1 MKDITICSRC
11 GWRHIVLHKYCSMCG
26 AVLSEINIKAPRFV
40 LANHPFNILFRT
52 NKDYQY
58 DLEKITYSKENK
70 LLSDFSNQNLRISK
84 QIVPVNN
91 LKMDTLGETS
101 LQFHFKQETSHETIQ
116 VIKAESIHLS
126 VGEYQNIPICKSSDH
141 SDIIMSSYWGSLDF
155 TFRFNDDLLNDLVD
169 IELIDNEK
177 VFQLSKLKLSDQNHY
192 TFILENNDYQ
202 EFYNSL
208 AKEKKKNRKVKMLMR
223 YQQFLTYEIP
233 LNIQMMNIP
242 QIMINN
248 EEILRN
254 TYLFEGED
262 KKIQVVFKLKDTSKK
277 SEIGEVKI
285 ITESQGIHVKQSND
299 YFDEKDLLTSNFQ
312 IDYQLLEEA
321 CIERFGSGKS
331 LSMSFTL
338 SFCVN
343 DKQYFKNIKYSI
355 EIRDPQN
362 VKTIDVLALDF
373 GTTNTCF
380 AYFDSTNEQI
390 SEYLDYLA
398 DSSVESIESF
408 KNNYKDNS
416 QPEIPTFLSFAKF
429 SQTLLNHKV
438 KIHDYAFNALP
449 AKTYAYMFKS
459 LIPYMTSR
467 AYYDESNNL
476 RILNPLELTKIYLKK
491 ILDGFAKHKMLKPK
505 EIVMSYPANFSI
517 QTKLQ
522 IFNVIR
528 ELGYQMDDNAS
539 ISEPEAIALHYIINN
554 KIHYADK
561 PLTIAVYD
569 CGGGTTDIAIVKY
582 SQNGDCVEIEILA
595 TWATDQFSGNYIN
608 WFLAK
613 QLSDA
618 HNYTD
623 DFKENLQENF
633 DNHKVKYFYNQ
644 FLYLEHLKR
653 IITERFNKK
662 VPVKKEMREQLI
674 SSLPDDFKNREET
687 FRKMENETDKN
698 LTVVNTMMQKLWEIK
713 KVENFN
719 PDYLILAGN
728 STKLPIF
735 GYVAEKKF
743 SEVNI
748 LSDGYRKIS
757 VSIGLHKFKRELGNA
772 DIDIKGLSLSNKS
785 FYILKGLNQIDCIF
799 PLWSDMSKENI
810 YCYEKKRFK
819 NDVKIYQIH
828 DEFKSHTNIN
838 MDDLNEAFSVPIMHI
853 ENKVYEKLY
862 LRYIQFKM
870 SYRWEIELEN
880 GEIYETDYHEIY

>member
-1 MKDITICSRC
+1 
-11 GWRHIVLHKYCSMCG
+11 
-26 AVLSEINIKAPRFV
+26 
-40 LANHPFNILFRT
+40 
-52 NKDYQY
+52 
-58 DLEKITYSKENK
+58 
-70 LLSDFSNQNLRISK
+70 
-84 QIVPVNN
+84 
-91 LKMDTLGETS
+91 
-101 LQFHFKQETSHETIQ
+101 
-116 VIKAESIHLS
+116 
-126 VGEYQNIPICKSSDH
+126 
-141 SDIIMSSYWGSLDF
+141 
-155 TFRFNDDLLNDLVD
+155 
-169 IELIDNEK
+169 
-177 VFQLSKLKLSDQNHY
+177 
-192 TFILENNDYQ
+192 
-202 EFYNSL
+202 
-208 AKEKKKNRKVKMLMR
+208 
-223 YQQFLTYEIP
+223 
-233 LNIQMMNIP
+233 
-242 QIMINN
+242 
-248 EEILRN
+248 
-254 TYLFEGED
+254 
-262 KKIQVVFKLKDTSKK
+262 VVFKLKDTSKK

-299 YFDEKDLLTSNFQ
+299 YFDEKDMLTCNFQ
-312 IDYQLLEEA
+312 INYQLLEEA

-331 LSMSFTL
+331 LSLSFTL
-338 SFCVN
+338 SFSVN
-343 DKQYFKNIKYSI
+343 DKQYFKNIRYSI
-355 EIRDPQN
+355 EIRDPQD

-380 AYFDSTNEQI
+380 AYYDGSKEQI

-398 DSSVESIESF
+398 DSVGDSTESF
-408 KNNYKDNS
+408 KNIYKDNA

-429 SQTLLNHKV
+429 LQTLLNHKV

-459 LIPYMTSR
+459 LIPYMTNR

-491 ILDGFAKHKMLKPK
+491 ILDGLTKHKMLKPK

-528 ELGYQMDDNAS
+528 ELGYQLDDNAS

-554 KIHYADK
+554 HIQYSDK

-582 SQNGDCVEIEILA
+582 SMIGDYVEIEILA
-595 TWATDQFSGNYIN
+595 TWATDLFSGNYIN

-613 QLSDA
+613 QLTDA

-653 IITERFNKK
+653 TITDRFNKK
-662 VPVKKEMREQLI
+662 VAIKKDLREQLI
-674 SSLPDDFKNREET
+674 NSLPDDFKNKEDT
-687 FRKMENETDKN
+687 FRKIENETDKN

-713 KVENFN
+713 KVEDFN

-728 STKLPIF
+728 STKLPLF
-735 GYVAEKKF
+735 AYVAEKKF
-743 SEVNI
+743 SDTPI
-748 LSDGYRKIS
+748 LNDNLQKTA
-757 VSIGLHKFKRELGNA
+757 VAKGLLRFKREFGNA
-772 DIDIKGLSLSNKS
+772 DIEIKGLSLSNKS

-799 PLWSDMSKENI
+799 PLWRDMNKENI
-810 YCYEKKRFK
+810 YCYEKKRFR

-828 DEFKSHTNIN
+828 DEFKSQTNIS
-838 MDDLNEAFSVPIMHI
+838 MDDLNEAFSVPIIHI

-862 LRYIQFKM
+862 LKYIQFKI
-870 SYRWEIELEN
+870 SFRWEIELEN